1 MGEES
6 RIEVDRALLDD
17 MRVALLAEMG
27 ARAIYPVLARTLAD
41 RELAVLLSE
50 YAREE
55 VLQVERL
62 RALLLEFGAK
72 SPARSRRREA
82 LAWLL
87 AQSTRC
93 GGRALT
99 LRLCSESER
108 QLARWYM
115 GHASYLARI
124 GLLRQARAC
133 EELALLKQRH
143 AQGLA
148 AWVRE

>member
-1 MGEES
+1 MREEA
-6 RIEVDRALLDD
+6 RLEVDRALLDD
-17 MRVALLAEMG
+17 MRVALLAELG
-27 ARAIYPVLARTLAD
+27 ARAIYPLLARALHD
-41 RELAVLLSE
+41 RELAVLLAE
-50 YAREE
+50 YGREE
-55 VLQVERL
+55 VEQVERL
-62 RALLLEFGAK
+62 RALMAALGAAP
-72 SPARSRRREA
+72 PARSRRREV

-87 AQSTRC
+87 AQTTRC

-108 QLARWYM
+108 QLARWYR
-115 GHASYLARI
+115 GHAAYLVRVGLLAR
-124 GLLRQARAC
+124 AREC